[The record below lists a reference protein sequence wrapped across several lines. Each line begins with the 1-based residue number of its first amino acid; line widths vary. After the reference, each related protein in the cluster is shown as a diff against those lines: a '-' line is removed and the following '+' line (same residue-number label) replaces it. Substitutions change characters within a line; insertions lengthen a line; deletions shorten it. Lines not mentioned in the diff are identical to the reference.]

1 MNAAFL
7 DETAVFSNLNFLRS
21 TLFAAKPQWGCWDS
35 NPEPKDYESSALTVE
50 LQPQVVGKYLLQN
63 ENLQAGEFGVF
74 LLYRFERT
82 NAATAEVELQN
93 DLYQNRFVL
102 TIEH

>member
-50 LQPQVVGKYLLQN
+50 LQPQ
-63 ENLQAGEFGVF
+63 EH
-74 LLYRFERT
+74 
-82 NAATAEVELQN
+82 
-93 DLYQNRFVL
+93 VL
-102 TIEH
+102 